1 MSVLVTG
8 ASGQLASAL
17 LPLLLERGEPVYA
30 LARRPPPP
38 RPGLVPVQG
47 DVRARNLGL
56 GEELRDVK
64 AVYHLAALVDLGE
77 RKEKEVWETNVG
89 GTDMV
94 VGFCLDR
101 GAKLYHLSTAY
112 TQGLNAYELSKKTAE
127 EHVQTVA
134 KVHGLKVVVF
144 KPSILVAPS
153 NGAGPALG
161 PFYQF
166 VGAICR
172 VHRRAELV
180 RRRVE
185 GALGLPVL
193 EPVFRIKGRGN
204 LPLNLVPVDWVAE
217 KIVQTREPGT
227 YYLTNL
233 NSPTLN
239 QLARWIGEVLMLR
252 IRFLMRF
259 RHSPLE
265 ALFERMT
272 KPFAPY
278 LRESIYLPTSFTD
291 CPPVARDFIQRT
303 VNSVL

>member
-1 MSVLVTG
+1 MTG

-30 LARRPPPP
+30 LARRPPSP

-47 DVRARNLGL
+47 DVRAKDLGL
-56 GEELRDVK
+56 GEELKDVK

-77 RKEKEVWETNVG
+77 RREHEVWETNLE
-89 GTDMV
+89 GTNRV
-94 VGFCLDR
+94 VGFCLER
-101 GAKLYHLSTAY
+101 GARLYHLSTAY

-127 EHVQTVA
+127 EHVQTAV
-134 KVHGLKVVVF
+134 KVHGLKVAVF

-153 NGAGPALG
+153 GGPGPALG
-161 PFYQF
+161 PFYQV
-166 VGAICR
+166 VGAMCR

-239 QLARWIGEVLMLR
+239 QLALWVGEVLMLH

-259 RHSPLE
+259 RPSPLE

-272 KPFAPY
+272 KPSPPTCRRA
-278 LRESIYLPTSFTD
+278 SIFPHPLPI
-291 CPPVARDFIQRT
+291 AR
-303 VNSVL
+303 L